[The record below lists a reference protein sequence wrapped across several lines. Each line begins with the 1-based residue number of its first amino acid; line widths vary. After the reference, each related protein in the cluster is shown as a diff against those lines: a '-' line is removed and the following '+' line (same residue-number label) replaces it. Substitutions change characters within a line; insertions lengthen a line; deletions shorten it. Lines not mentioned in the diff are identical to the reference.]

1 MGAWVMRQMLKHAG
15 DLVSER
21 AGSLPESHHV
31 DNTDRAHNSPII
43 PTLRATGGFSA
54 FRNSGVSQNYF
65 GLVVL
70 CLACVLIVSAYAFF
84 SRQSHGKEAVKSSA
98 SEDSESGPKTVGRR
112 ARIN

>member
-1 MGAWVMRQMLKHAG
+1 MKLGKGEILATGLNLKSTKQHPEKAWVMRQMLKHAG

-31 DNTDRAHNSPII
+31 DNTDIAHNSPII

-54 FRNSGVSQNYF
+54 SGNSGVSQNYF
-65 GLVVL
+65 GLIVL

-84 SRQSHGKEAVKSSA
+84 
-98 SEDSESGPKTVGRR
+98 
-112 ARIN
+112 